1 MTIRRWHLTL
11 IAGLFVL
18 ALCSALRPA
27 EAGSPA
33 PSPAFSSASELAIEL
48 AQGGNI
54 MQCMEQ
60 CIRSEGKAEKDT
72 CKSRCAGM
80 SSQAPKQKD
89 CMGTYKKCQ
98 HGCQKR
104 DRDCLAACKQALMSC
119 S

>member
-11 IAGLFVL
+11 IAGLFAL
-18 ALCSALRPA
+18 ALSSALQPA
-27 EAGSPA
+27 EAGSSV
-33 PSPAFSSASELAIEL
+33 PSPTFSSASELAIEL

-72 CKSRCAGM
+72 CKSRCANI
-80 SSQAPKQKD
+80 SSQASKQKD

-98 HGCQKR
+98 QSCQKR
-104 DRDCLAACKQALMSC
+104 DRDCMAACKQALMGC

>member
-1 MTIRRWHLTL
+1 MSIRRLQLALIAALLTL
-11 IAGLFVL
+11 GVSGAPQPLQ
-18 ALCSALRPA
+18 
-27 EAGSPA
+27 AGSPA
-33 PSPAFSSASELAIEL
+33 ASMAPELAPEL

-72 CKSRCAGM
+72 CKSRCANI

-89 CMGTYKKCQ
+89 CMGTFKSCQ
-98 HGCQKR
+98 RSCPKQ
-104 DRDCLAACKQALMSC
+104 DRDCHRACKNALMKC